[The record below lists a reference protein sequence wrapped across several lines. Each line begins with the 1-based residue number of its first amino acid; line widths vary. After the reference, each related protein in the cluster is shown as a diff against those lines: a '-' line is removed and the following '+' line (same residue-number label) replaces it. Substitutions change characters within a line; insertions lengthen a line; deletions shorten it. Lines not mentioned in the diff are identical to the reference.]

1 MSTVYDELDEALTGF
16 IRRQK
21 LFFVATAPL
30 SAEGSVNVSP
40 KGYDSLAILDSR
52 TVAYVDLGGSGIE
65 THAHLRE
72 NGRITLMFCAFE
84 GPANIVRL
92 YGRGETCSF
101 DEPGFA
107 EKMKLF
113 PAFERARGVITVRI
127 HRVTDSCGWSVPFF
141 DYRGE
146 RDQLRRWVD
155 ARPEEEW
162 AARRFEANAVSID
175 GLPGLTPSASGDIQ
189 TAPVPGKSGS

>member
-1 MSTVYDELDEALTGF
+1 MAAIHDALDETLISF

-40 KGYDSLAILDSR
+40 KGYDSLAIIDCR

-84 GPANIVRL
+84 GAANILRL

-107 EKMKLF
+107 AKMALF
-113 PAFERARGVITVRI
+113 PTFERARGVITVHIDRI
-127 HRVTDSCGWSVPFF
+127 ADSCGWGVPFF

-155 ARPEEEW
+155 ARPEAEW
-162 AARRFEANAVSID
+162 AARRYESNALSID
-175 GLPGLTPSASGDIQ
+175 GLPGLTPAAGTAARPESTDREPGD
-189 TAPVPGKSGS
+189 

>member
-1 MSTVYDELDEALTGF
+1 MAAVYDHLDDTLTKF

-30 SAEGSVNVSP
+30 SAEGSVNLSP
-40 KGYDSLAILDSR
+40 KGYDSLAIIDPK
-52 TVAYVDLGGSGIE
+52 TVAYADLGGSGIE

-84 GPANIVRL
+84 GAAMILRL
-92 YGRGETCSF
+92 YGRGESCGF

-107 EKMKLF
+107 EKLQLF
-113 PAFERARGVITVRI
+113 PGIERARSIITIHIARI
-127 HRVTDSCGWSVPFF
+127 ADSCGWGVPFLDF
-141 DYRGE
+141 NRE

-155 ARPEEEW
+155 ARPHEEW
-162 AARRFEANAVSID
+162 AARRYESNATSID
-175 GLPGLTPSASGDIQ
+175 GLPGLSA
-189 TAPVPGKSGS
+189 PGGKR

>member
-1 MSTVYDELDEALTGF
+1 MSNSYGKLDDTLIAF

-30 SAEGSVNVSP
+30 AADGSINLSP
-40 KGYDSLAILDSR
+40 KGYDSLAIIDDS
-52 TVAYVDLGGSGIE
+52 TVAYLDLGGSGIE

-84 GPANIVRL
+84 GPANILRI
-92 YGRGETCSF
+92 YGRGETVTF
-101 DEPGFA
+101 DDPGFG

-113 PAFERARGVITVRI
+113 PSFARARGIVTVHI
-127 HRVTDSCGWSVPFF
+127 ARVMDSCGWGVPFF
-141 DYRGE
+141 DFKGE

-155 ARPEEEW
+155 ARPYDEW
-162 AARRFEANAVSID
+162 AERRYESNARSID
-175 GLPGLTPSASGDIQ
+175 GLPGLVRS
-189 TAPVPGKSGS
+189 